1 MTAVTAVVERVG
13 RPYLIEA
20 VRMLEAGLSTVAGI
34 DGALE
39 AAGYE
44 QGPLRWLDAVG
55 LDVDL
60 ALDQFLQ
67 QAEPMTARF
76 DPPPLQLRLVAEGRL
91 GRAAGRGFYR
101 YDTAAAPPVPD
112 VEVDVG
118 ELLTP
123 AAIVERLELGMVNE
137 AYRVVEDGL
146 AAPPAI
152 DALMLEAGFPR
163 GPFAIVDALGLR
175 AIIDRLHTLEALTE
189 EHSGDQ
195 YEVANVLW
203 QMATV

>member
-20 VRMLEAGLSTVAGI
+20 VRMLEAGLSTVVGI

-44 QGPLRWLDAVG
+44 RGPLRSLDAVG

-76 DPPPLQLRLVAEGRL
+76 DPPPLQLRLVVEGRL
-91 GRAAGRGFYR
+91 GRAVGRGFYR
-101 YDTAAAPPVPD
+101 YDTATAPPVPD
-112 VEVDVG
+112 VEGDARAAQGGHICRRGHLTLHRQAGVG
-118 ELLTP
+118 RRRILFAVP
-123 AAIVERLELGMVNE
+123 Q
-137 AYRVVEDGL
+137 GL
-146 AAPPAI
+146 
-152 DALMLEAGFPR
+152 
-163 GPFAIVDALGLR
+163 
-175 AIIDRLHTLEALTE
+175 
-189 EHSGDQ
+189 
-195 YEVANVLW
+195 
-203 QMATV
+203 